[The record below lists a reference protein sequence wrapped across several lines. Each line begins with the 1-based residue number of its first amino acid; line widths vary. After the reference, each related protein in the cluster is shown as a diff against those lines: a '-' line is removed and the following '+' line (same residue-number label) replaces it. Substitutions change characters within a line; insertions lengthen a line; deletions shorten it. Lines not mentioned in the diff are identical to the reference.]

1 MTATP
6 QAEARAITDVL
17 RRKIPG
23 KIDGKAAIL
32 ELKEADYHWRQ
43 MEWIGWYF
51 EFTAFT
57 ALAKEIGGR
66 RGPSFGRTG
75 FDYCR
80 DFVWDL
86 KAHPTTTGEGKP
98 SNRAVLN
105 DKEAIETCVAE
116 HGGVGFIIAQ
126 GPAEY
131 DTTGSFKRWHDG
143 LKGGVSRYEKE
154 RVARGA
160 PSRKRK
166 ISFRIETFEALY
178 FRSRADL
185 ARGEKEGWLLRFQ
198 EGMRNANGSP
208 RRAKYM
214 VDTTRIPDWVCPIR

>member
-1 MTATP
+1 
-6 QAEARAITDVL
+6 
-17 RRKIPG
+17 
-23 KIDGKAAIL
+23 
-32 ELKEADYHWRQ
+32 

-51 EFTAFT
+51 EYAARE
-57 ALAKEIGGR
+57 ALTKEIGGS

-75 FDYCR
+75 FDYRR

-86 KAHPTTTGEGKP
+86 KAHPTTMASGAPAK
-98 SNRAVLN
+98 SAVLN

-116 HGGVGFIIAQ
+116 HGGVGFIIAE
-126 GPAEY
+126 GRAEY
-131 DTTGSFKRWHDG
+131 DTTGAFKRWHDA
-143 LKGGVSRYEKE
+143 LKGGASQYEKE

-166 ISFRIETFEALY
+166 TSFRIEGYETLF
-178 FRSRADL
+178 FRLRADL
-185 ARGEKEGWLLRFQ
+185 QRGEKEGWLLRFQ

-214 VDTTRIPDWVCPIR
+214 VDTTAIPDWARAAR